1 MATTVRKLPALE
13 NWLKAGLAD
22 GVLTMA
28 QAVADEAGRPNIPR
42 RVVQNAAPKGK
53 VLAKVIF
60 SAPATWLEF
69 GVKPHDIK
77 PKSKKA
83 LKLPKGF
90 AEAVHHPGAR
100 PQPFINPTVVAVV
113 SRSDQLISAGVKL
126 GWRGSNKKA
135 K

>member
-1 MATTVRKLPALE
+1 MACTVRRLPALDT
-13 NWLKAGLAD
+13 WLKAGLAD
-22 GVLTMA
+22 GVMAMA
-28 QAVADEAGRPNIPR
+28 QAVADEAGHPNIPR
-42 RVVQNAAPKGK
+42 RVVQKPAPKGK
-53 VLAKVIF
+53 VLGKVIF
-60 SAPATWLEF
+60 SAPAPWIEF

-90 AEAVHHPGAR
+90 SELVHHPGER

-113 SRSDQLISAGVKL
+113 SRSDGFITAGVKM
-126 GWRGSNKKA
+126 GWRGSNRKA